1 MQTLKD
7 NSKRKSKS
15 LADPEHLAEI
25 KARYEDI
32 KDSEVLRIA
41 VGYAI
46 LGRAHVV
53 WYVYVLYALYTALAG
68 LITFLARQN
77 DSNSIKRRR
86 HRGQQRPKED
96 GCQKGPS
103 QS

>member
-7 NSKRKSKS
+7 NSNKRKSKS

-25 KARYEDI
+25 QARYEDI

-41 VGYAI
+41 MGYVI
-46 LGRAHVV
+46 LGSVHTV
-53 WYVYVLYALYTALAG
+53 WYVYVLYSALAG

-86 HRGQQRPKED
+86 RRGQQRPKED
-96 GCQKGPS
+96 GHQKGPS
-103 QS
+103 KS